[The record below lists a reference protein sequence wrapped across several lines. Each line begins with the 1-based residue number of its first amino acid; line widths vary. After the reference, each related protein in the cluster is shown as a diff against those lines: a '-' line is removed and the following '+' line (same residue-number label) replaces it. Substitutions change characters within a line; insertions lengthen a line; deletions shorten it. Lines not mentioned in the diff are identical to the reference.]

1 MAIFYE
7 DVLRAF
13 QASNVRYVVVG
24 GTAVILHG
32 VPRTTADLDVVVDL
46 AADNVERLVSVLRD
60 QGYRARAPVDPELLA
75 SDEARRS
82 WFEEKGM
89 RAFSFWHP
97 ERPLD
102 ALERLEKADG

>member
-7 DVLRAF
+7 DLLRAL

-46 AADNVERLVSVLRD
+46 AAENR
-60 QGYRARAPVDPELLA
+60 
-75 SDEARRS
+75 
-82 WFEEKGM
+82 WFDSQIT
-89 RAFSFWHP
+89 AA
-97 ERPLD
+97 
-102 ALERLEKADG
+102 ALPIRMDLTSNFHQIYFQLS

>member
-7 DVLRAF
+7 DLLRAL

-46 AADNVERLVSVLRD
+46 AAEN
-60 QGYRARAPVDPELLA
+60 
-75 SDEARRS
+75 
-82 WFEEKGM
+82 
-89 RAFSFWHP
+89 
-97 ERPLD
+97 
-102 ALERLEKADG
+102 